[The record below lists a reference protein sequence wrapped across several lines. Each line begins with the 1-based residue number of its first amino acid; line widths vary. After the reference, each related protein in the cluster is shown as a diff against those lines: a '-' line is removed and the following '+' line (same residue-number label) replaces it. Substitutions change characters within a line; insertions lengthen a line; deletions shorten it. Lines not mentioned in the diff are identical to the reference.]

1 MRYEDTLSADQ
12 EEIEKTFWC
21 KWDKSVYLK
30 GETTMIYVYDRRIMP
45 WTNVNIHLKTFP
57 G

>member
-30 GETTMIYVYDRRIMP
+30 GETTMIYIYMIEELCLGRMSIY
-45 WTNVNIHLKTFP
+45 I
-57 G
+57 

>member
-12 EEIEKTFWC
+12 EQIEKTFWC
-21 KWDKSVYLK
+21 KWDKSVYLR
-30 GETTMIYVYDRRIMP
+30 GEITMIYVYDRKIMP
-45 WTNVNIHLKTFP
+45 WTNINIHLKTFR